1 MERYAHHQHRLH
13 SHFTAYRYSNPKRV
27 VATASQGDTISFM
40 TDERH
45 PLPAFNL
52 APIKSSHMAT
62 NGTMINKKINEIH
75 QTSYF
80 EDWLDSVKDAQGKS
94 AILARLDRA
103 ADGNFGDCEPVGDG
117 VSEMRVFIGPGY
129 RIYFVRSGIAEY
141 LMLSGSDKADQKR
154 GIKRAKAI
162 LDALRGK

>member
-1 MERYAHHQHRLH
+1 M
-13 SHFTAYRYSNPKRV
+13 
-27 VATASQGDTISFM
+27 
-40 TDERH
+40 
-45 PLPAFNL
+45 
-52 APIKSSHMAT
+52 
-62 NGTMINKKINEIH
+62 
-75 QTSYF
+75 
-80 EDWLDSVKDAQGKS
+80 KDAQGKS

-141 LMLSGSDKADQKR
+141 LMLSGSDKTDQKR
-154 GIKRAKAI
+154 GIKKAKAI